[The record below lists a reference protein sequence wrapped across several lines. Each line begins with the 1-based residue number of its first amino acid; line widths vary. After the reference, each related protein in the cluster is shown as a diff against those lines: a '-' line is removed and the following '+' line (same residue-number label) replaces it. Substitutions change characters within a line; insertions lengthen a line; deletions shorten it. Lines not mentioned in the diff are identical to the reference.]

1 MNWNGSMANK
11 KNIGVVRFPGT
22 NCDYDVFTAYQELGA
37 EPKWLWHNDH
47 FNPKDVDAIIVPGG
61 FSYGDYLRSGA
72 LAAKSPVMTSVGEA
86 AKKGVPVLGICNGFQ
101 ILCEAKLLPGVLV
114 QNTQRRFLDEWTG
127 LKLMNGNQF
136 WGGGLANGA
145 SACLP
150 SAHGDGRFY
159 ADEDTLKSL
168 FDQHQVWWTYSKNP
182 NGSLSD
188 IAGVMNRER
197 NVAALMPHPERAM
210 HNWMGGTD
218 GVKIMNS
225 ILGSVI

>member
-1 MNWNGSMANK
+1 
-11 KNIGVVRFPGT
+11 
-22 NCDYDVFTAYQELGA
+22 
-37 EPKWLWHNDH
+37 
-47 FNPKDVDAIIVPGG
+47 
-61 FSYGDYLRSGA
+61 
-72 LAAKSPVMTSVGEA
+72 
-86 AKKGVPVLGICNGFQ
+86 
-101 ILCEAKLLPGVLV
+101 V

-127 LKLMNGNQF
+127 LKLINGNQF

-159 ADEDTLKSL
+159 GDEDTIKAL
-168 FDQHQVWWTYSKNP
+168 FDHHQVWWTYSKNP

-225 ILGSVI
+225 ILGSVM